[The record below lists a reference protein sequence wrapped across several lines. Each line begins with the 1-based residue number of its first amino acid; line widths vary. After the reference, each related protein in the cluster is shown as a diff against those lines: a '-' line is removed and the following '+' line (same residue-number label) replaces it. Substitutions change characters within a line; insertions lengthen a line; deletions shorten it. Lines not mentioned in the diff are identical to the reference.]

1 MKDLNRN
8 NTKGINS
15 LGLKFSVLVFL
26 VILLTGFIVTTTQA
40 LLQRQTMLAQE
51 QQLLDNQ
58 AELLFKQFER
68 SLSELEAKALR
79 AHQQIVRQLAVA
91 TPLPRAVTE
100 PSRLN
105 DGTRRQLDEF
115 SGLYIAPFAKVSARD
130 AEIQATAAIW
140 QQLVPLMQQD
150 FFSVLYI
157 SKKNFA
163 RAAPAD
169 WVTQLSSDIR
179 LIDNPLFQLA
189 TPEHNPQRVM
199 QWTPVYYDSIWQQWL
214 IGIVL
219 PVYQQEQFIGVVIF
233 NLKLA
238 DMLPARL
245 PQFAKHRIPKMLIL
259 NADNSL
265 FQTSL
270 DISNKQSLSM
280 FSQYVGEEV
289 TPAALRQRLLQ
300 QQTVPIDGVTDS
312 DYVLAVTPQSR
323 LGWRFGL
330 FATQSELMQQQ
341 HNYRLPLLFL
351 TLLLAISFTLLLYL
365 LINNILLKRLKKLAI
380 AVNKVGRGLQPSLQ
394 LDNQPDELGQLNR
407 AFTGMFEEI
416 NQLVSGLDRRIAEK
430 EQAELLARKLSKA
443 VAYSSS
449 GIVITN
455 HQLEIEYLNPFL
467 TELLGLEL
475 AQMQGKPLTQLFAAD
490 MQQLSAEMMHTLQE
504 RQHWRGDVLLQQDLA
519 KSVVQLWV
527 TLTIAPIRDEKGAL
541 SHFVGALQDISFIKQ
556 SQKQMEQ
563 LAYFDSLTGLANRSY
578 FRNQLRKALA
588 MSQRGYYSF
597 ALLYFDLDEF
607 KLIND
612 TLGHDAGD
620 ELLIEVAKRLTSR
633 LREDDT
639 IARLGGD
646 EFAVIL
652 NDIKNKLHAGQI
664 AASLQEA
671 FQDPVKLGTHT
682 VAISASIGIT
692 IAPEDAV
699 DEELLLKHA
708 DLAMYEAKAKG
719 KNTYRFF
726 SQALNDAAN
735 ERLLIENQ
743 LREAIREQQFILFYQ
758 PKIDLRT
765 ETLVGYEALIR
776 WLRSDNTLIPP
787 ARFIAV
793 AESTGLIVQIG
804 EWIILEACR
813 FLARQQS
820 RGYDVSVSIN
830 LSARQFHD
838 NNLPAMIER
847 IIKRTGVEPDALVF
861 EITESM
867 LMGDTDAAIK
877 QLNQLKRLGVSLSID
892 DFGTGYSS
900 LSYLKRF
907 PVDELKIDRSFVK
920 DIPED
925 QNDMDIVAAIIAMA
939 QKMQLRVVAE
949 GVESAEQAEF
959 LKQNACYLVQ
969 GYYFSMPLAEQELS
983 HLTFTIKT

>member
-1 MKDLNRN
+1 MKDLNSN
-8 NTKGINS
+8 NAKGINS

-26 VILLTGFIVTTTQA
+26 AILIAGLTVTLT
-40 LLQRQTMLAQE
+40 LLQQQQKSMLQQE
-51 QQLLDNQ
+51 QQLLTNN
-58 AELLFKQFER
+58 AELLYKQFER
-68 SLSELEAKALR
+68 SLSELETKALR
-79 AHQQIVRQLAVA
+79 AHQLIVRQLA
-91 TPLPRAVTE
+91 TRNMNQTGLIELKPLA
-100 PSRLN
+100 
-105 DGTRRQLDEF
+105 DGTRRQLDEY
-115 SGLYIAPFAKVSARD
+115 SGLFIAPSASVATKD
-130 AEIQATAAIW
+130 AVLQHTAEIW
-140 QQLVPLMQQD
+140 QQIVPLLQQD
-150 FFSVLYI
+150 FFSILFI
-157 SKKNFA
+157 SEQNYV

-169 WVTQLSSDIR
+169 WVTQLSSDIA
-179 LIDNPLFQLA
+179 LIDNPIYQQA
-189 TPEHNPQRVM
+189 TPEHNKQRLM
-199 QWTPVYYDSIWQQWL
+199 QWSPIYYDSIWRQWL
-214 IGIVL
+214 VAIVL
-219 PVYQQEQFIGVVIF
+219 PVYQQDQFIGSVIF
-233 NLKLA
+233 NLKLN
-238 DMLPARL
+238 DIIVHLL
-245 PQFAKHRIPKMLIL
+245 PQFAKHRQAKMLIL
-259 NADNSL
+259 NDDDLLVQMNSDAAAGTL
-265 FQTSL
+265 AMFSRYVGDEITPAFLKSSVAQ
-270 DISNKQSLSM
+270 QSLQQFTDEA
-280 FSQYVGEEV
+280 FSSYLLAL
-289 TPAALRQRLLQ
+289 TPE
-300 QQTVPIDGVTDS
+300 
-312 DYVLAVTPQSR
+312 SR
-323 LGWRFGL
+323 LGWRFVL
-330 FATQSELMQQQ
+330 FQTKAELLQQQ
-341 HNYRLPLLFL
+341 QGSRAPLLL
-351 TLLLAISFTLLLYL
+351 TVLLAFIITLLLYFF
-365 LINNILLKRLKKLAI
+365 INQILLKRLKKLAI
-380 AVNKVGRGLQPSLQ
+380 AVNKVGRGVQPTLQ
-394 LDNQPDELGQLNR
+394 LDNQSDELGQLNR
-407 AFTGMFEEI
+407 AFTAMFEEI
-416 NQLVSGLDRRIAEK
+416 NQLVSGLDSRIAEK

-443 VAYSSS
+443 VAFSSS
-449 GIVITN
+449 GIIITN

-467 TELLGLEL
+467 TDLLGLEL
-475 AQMQGKPLTQLFAAD
+475 TQIYGKPLTQLFSED
-490 MQQLSAEMMHTLQE
+490 MQQLSAEMIHTLKE

-527 TLTIAPIRDEKGAL
+527 TLTIAPIRDEKGEL
-541 SHFVGALQDISFIKQ
+541 SHYVGALQDISFIKQ

-563 LAYFDSLTGLANRSY
+563 LAYFDPLTGLANRSY

-588 MSQRGYYSF
+588 MAQRGYYSF

-620 ELLIEVAKRLTSR
+620 ELLVEVAKRLTTR
-633 LREDDT
+633 LRDDDT

-652 NDIKNKLHAGQI
+652 SDIKDKMHTAQI

-671 FQDPVKLGTHT
+671 FQEPVQLGTHT

-708 DLAMYEAKAKG
+708 DLAMYEAKARG

-726 SQALNDAAN
+726 SQELNDAAN
-735 ERLLIENQ
+735 ERLLIESQ

-776 WLRSDNTLIPP
+776 WLRPDNTLIPP

-813 FLARQQS
+813 FLARQVS
-820 RGYDVSVSIN
+820 RGYAVTVSIN

-838 NNLPAMIER
+838 NNLPGMIER
-847 IIKRTGVEPDALVF
+847 IIKRTGVAPTALVF

-920 DIPED
+920 DIPDD

-949 GVESAEQAEF
+949 GVESAAQANF

>member
-1 MKDLNRN
+1 MA
-8 NTKGINS
+8 IVFA
-15 LGLKFSVLVFL
+15 GLTVTFTLTVLQHR
-26 VILLTGFIVTTTQA
+26 TT
-40 LLQRQTMLAQE
+40 LQQE
-51 QQLLDNQ
+51 QILINNQ
-58 AELLFKQFER
+58 VEQLFKQFER
-68 SLSELEAKALR
+68 DLLELEAKAR
-79 AHQQIVRQLAVA
+79 RSHQLIVRQLGASNM
-91 TPLPRAVTE
+91 LQRSYEEPR
-100 PSRLN
+100 RLS
-105 DGTRRQLDEF
+105 DGSRRQLDEY
-115 SGLYIAPFAKVSARD
+115 SGVFIAPSAQISAQDR
-130 AEIQATAAIW
+130 ELQRTALIW
-140 QQLVPLMQQD
+140 QQLIPLIQQD
-150 FFSVLYI
+150 FFSVLFI
-157 SKKNFA
+157 SKKNYV
-163 RAAPAD
+163 RATPAD
-169 WVTQLSSDIR
+169 WVIDLNSDIA
-179 LIDNPLFQLA
+179 LLDSPLYQLA
-189 TPEHNPQRVM
+189 MPQHNNQRLM
-199 QWTPVYYDSIWQQWL
+199 QWSSIYYDSIWRQWL
-214 IGIVL
+214 VAITM
-219 PVYQQEQFIGVVIF
+219 PVYQQDQFLGSLVF
-233 NLKLA
+233 NLKLTDLLA
-238 DMLPARL
+238 ALLPKVITQRPVNMLL
-245 PQFAKHRIPKMLIL
+245 LNQDNQLIHTHHE
-259 NADNSL
+259 ATSS
-265 FQTSL
+265 TSL
-270 DISNKQSLSM
+270 TM
-280 FSQYVGEEV
+280 FSHYVGEEIKPVSLKNAIMQKGTVQADADAGAQYLIATSPV
-289 TPAALRQRLLQ
+289 T
-300 QQTVPIDGVTDS
+300 
-312 DYVLAVTPQSR
+312 R
-323 LGWRFGL
+323 LGWRFVL
-330 FATQSELMQQQ
+330 FQTDAELLQLQAD
-341 HNYRLPLLFL
+341 YRLPLLLL
-351 TLLLAISFTLLLYL
+351 TLLLAVLITSLSYL
-365 LINNILLKRLKKLAI
+365 LMNKIVLQRLKKLAI
-380 AVNKVGRGLQPSLQ
+380 AVNKVGRGLQPAPH
-394 LDNQPDELGQLNR
+394 LDQHSDELGLLNR
-407 AFTGMFEEI
+407 AFISMCEEI
-416 NQLVSGLDRRIAEK
+416 NQLVTGLDSRIAEK

-475 AQMQGKPLTQLFAAD
+475 NQMQGKPLTQLFSAD
-490 MQQLSAEMMHTLQE
+490 MQQLSAEMMHTLKE
-504 RQHWRGDVLLQQDLA
+504 RQHWQGDVLLQQDLA

-527 TLTIAPIRDEKGAL
+527 TLTIAPIRDDKGEL
-541 SHFVGALQDISFIKQ
+541 SHYVGALQDISFIKQ

-620 ELLIEVAKRLTSR
+620 ELLVEVASRLTSR

-652 NDIKNKLHAGQI
+652 SDIKDKMHAGQI

-671 FQDPVKLGTHT
+671 FQEPVQLGTHT
-682 VAISASIGIT
+682 VGISASIGIT

-708 DLAMYEAKAKG
+708 DLAMYEAKARG

-726 SQALNDAAN
+726 SQELNDAAN

-776 WLRSDNTLIPP
+776 WLRPDNTLIPP
-787 ARFIAV
+787 ARFISV

-813 FLARQQS
+813 FLARQLS
-820 RGYDVSVSIN
+820 RGFNVTVSIN

-838 NNLPAMIER
+838 NNLPGMIER
-847 IIKRTGVEPDALVF
+847 IIQRTGVEPNALVF

-949 GVESAEQAEF
+949 GVESAAQASF
-959 LKQNACYLVQ
+959 LKKNACHLVQ

>member
-1 MKDLNRN
+1 MKDLNSN
-8 NTKGINS
+8 NAKGINS
-15 LGLKFSVLVFL
+15 LGLKFSAMVFMAIVFAGLTVTFTLTVLQHR
-26 VILLTGFIVTTTQA
+26 TT
-40 LLQRQTMLAQE
+40 LQQE
-51 QQLLDNQ
+51 QVLLNNH
-58 AELLFKQFER
+58 AEQLFKQFER
-68 SLSELEAKALR
+68 GLAELEAKALR
-79 AHQQIVRQLAVA
+79 SHQLIVRQLGASNM
-91 TPLPRAVTE
+91 LQKSLEEPRLL
-100 PSRLN
+100 S
-105 DGTRRQLDEF
+105 DGSKRQLDEY
-115 SGLYIAPFAKVSARD
+115 SGVFISPLAKISAQDR
-130 AEIQATAAIW
+130 ELQRTALIW
-140 QQLVPLMQQD
+140 QQLVPLIQQD
-150 FFSVLYI
+150 FFSVLFI
-157 SKKNFA
+157 SKNNYV
-163 RAAPAD
+163 RATPAD
-169 WVTQLSSDIR
+169 WVIQLKSDIA
-179 LIDNPLFQLA
+179 LLESPLYQLA
-189 TPEHNPQRVM
+189 TPQQNNQRLI
-199 QWTPVYYDSIWQQWL
+199 QWSSIYYDNIWRQWL
-214 IGIVL
+214 VAITL
-219 PVYQQEQFIGVVIF
+219 PVYQQDQFLGSLVF
-233 NLKLA
+233 NLKLTDLFA
-238 DMLPARL
+238 ALLPKVITQRPVNMLVLSQDNQLVQTNHEVISSKAL
-245 PQFAKHRIPKMLIL
+245 P
-259 NADNSL
+259 
-265 FQTSL
+265 
-270 DISNKQSLSM
+270 M
-280 FSQYVGEEV
+280 FSHYVGEAITPNSLNAAILQKGTAQPQAESGSQYLIATSPV
-289 TPAALRQRLLQ
+289 T
-300 QQTVPIDGVTDS
+300 
-312 DYVLAVTPQSR
+312 R
-323 LGWRFGL
+323 LGWRFVL
-330 FATQSELMQQQ
+330 YQTETELRQQQ
-341 HNYRLPLLFL
+341 EDYRLPLLLL
-351 TLLLAISFTLLLYL
+351 TLLLAVLITSLLYL
-365 LINNILLKRLKKLAI
+365 LMNKIVLQRLKKLAI
-380 AVNKVGRGLQPSLQ
+380 AVNKVGRGLQPAPH
-394 LDNQPDELGQLNR
+394 LDQHSDELGLLNR
-407 AFTGMFEEI
+407 AFISMCEEI
-416 NQLVSGLDRRIAEK
+416 NQLVTGLDSRIAEK

-475 AQMQGKPLTQLFAAD
+475 NQMQGKPLTQLFAAD
-490 MQQLSAEMMHTLQE
+490 MQQLSAEMLHTLKE
-504 RQHWRGDVLLQQDLA
+504 RQHWQGDVLLQQDLA
-519 KSVVQLWV
+519 QSVVQLWV
-527 TLTIAPIRDEKGAL
+527 TLTIAPIRDDKGEL
-541 SHFVGALQDISFIKQ
+541 SHYVGALQDISFIKQ

-620 ELLIEVAKRLTSR
+620 ELLVEVASRLTSR

-652 NDIKNKLHAGQI
+652 SDIKDKMHAGQI

-671 FQDPVKLGTHT
+671 FQEPVKLGTHT
-682 VAISASIGIT
+682 VGISASIGIT

-708 DLAMYEAKAKG
+708 DLAMYEAKARG

-726 SQALNDAAN
+726 SQELNDAAN

-776 WLRSDNTLIPP
+776 WLRPDNTLIPP
-787 ARFIAV
+787 ARFISV

-813 FLARQQS
+813 FLARQLS
-820 RGYDVSVSIN
+820 RGFNVTVSIN

-847 IIKRTGVEPDALVF
+847 IIQRTGVEPNALVF

-949 GVESAEQAEF
+949 GVESAAQASF
-959 LKQNACYLVQ
+959 LKKNACHLVQ

>member
-1 MKDLNRN
+1 MKDLNTN

-15 LGLKFSVLVFL
+15 LGLKFSALVFL
-26 VILLTGFIVTTTQA
+26 AIMVAGITVTLA
-40 LLQRQTMLAQE
+40 VRVLQQKAVLQHE
-51 QQLLDNQ
+51 QLLLNSDV
-58 AELLFKQFER
+58 ELIFKQFDR
-68 SLSELEAKALR
+68 TLSELEAKALR
-79 AHQQIVRQLAVA
+79 AHQLIVRQLSANSVISID
-91 TPLPRAVTE
+91 TEVPL
-100 PSRLN
+100 LLD
-105 DGTRRQLDEF
+105 DGSKRQRDEY
-115 SGLYIAPFAKVSARD
+115 SGLFIAPQAKITEKEPEV
-130 AEIQATAAIW
+130 QHTALLW
-140 QQLVPLMQQD
+140 QQLVPLIQQD
-150 FFSVLYI
+150 FFSVLFI
-157 SKKNFA
+157 SKQNYV

-169 WVTQLSSDIR
+169 WVTQLNTDIA
-179 LIDNPLFQLA
+179 LLDNPIFLQA
-189 TPEHNPQRVM
+189 TPELNKQRLM
-199 QWTPVYYDSIWQQWL
+199 QWTSIYYDSIWRQWL
-214 IGIVL
+214 IAITL
-219 PVYQQEQFIGVVIF
+219 PVYQQEQFTGVVVF
-233 NLKLA
+233 NLKVA
-238 DMLPARL
+238 DLISHRFMPTGKQRQAKVLVLDSADKVVQAGYEGFSNSPLPM
-245 PQFAKHRIPKMLIL
+245 FA
-259 NADNSL
+259 D
-265 FQTSL
+265 
-270 DISNKQSLSM
+270 
-280 FSQYVGEEV
+280 YVGEDIA
-289 TPAALRQRLLQ
+289 PASLNSAIRSLHNAQA
-300 QQTVPIDGVTDS
+300 DS
-312 DYVLAVTPQSR
+312 EAASSFFIAASATNR
-323 LGWRFGL
+323 LGWRFVL
-330 FATQSELMQQQ
+330 FQPKAEVLQQQ
-341 HNYRLPLLFL
+341 PDYRLPLFL
-351 TLLLAISFTLLLYL
+351 LTGLLALIITLLLYL
-365 LINNILLKRLKKLAI
+365 LINTILLKRLKKLAI
-380 AVNKVGRGLQPSLQ
+380 AVNKVGRGMQPTLQ
-394 LDNQPDELGQLNR
+394 LDSQPDELGQLNR
-407 AFTGMFEEI
+407 AFTAMFEEI
-416 NQLVSGLDRRIAEK
+416 NQLVTGLDSRIAEK

-455 HQLEIEYLNPFL
+455 HKLEIEYLNPFL

-475 AQMQGKPLTQLFAAD
+475 AQMYGKPLTQLFSAD
-490 MQQLSAEMMHTLQE
+490 MQQLSAEMMHTLKE

-527 TLTIAPIRDEKGAL
+527 TLTIAPIRDDKGEL
-541 SHFVGALQDISFIKQ
+541 SHYVGALQDISFIKQ

-563 LAYFDSLTGLANRSY
+563 LAYFDPLTGLANRSY

-620 ELLIEVAKRLTSR
+620 ELLVEVAKRLTGR
-633 LREDDT
+633 LRDDDT

-652 NDIKNKLHAGQI
+652 SDIKDKMQAGHI
-664 AASLQEA
+664 AANLQEA
-671 FQDPVKLGTHT
+671 FQEPVQLGTHT
-682 VAISASIGIT
+682 VGISASIGIT

-708 DLAMYEAKAKG
+708 DLAMYEAKARG

-726 SQALNDAAN
+726 SQELNDAAN

-776 WLRSDNTLIPP
+776 WLRPDNTLIPP
-787 ARFIAV
+787 ARFIGV

-813 FLARQQS
+813 FLARQLS
-820 RGYDVSVSIN
+820 RGYDVTVSVN

-838 NNLPAMIER
+838 NNLPGMIER
-847 IIKRTGVEPDALVF
+847 IIKRTGVKPTALVF

-949 GVESAEQAEF
+949 GVESAAQATF

>member
-1 MKDLNRN
+1 MKDLNTN

-15 LGLKFSVLVFL
+15 LGLKFSALVFL
-26 VILLTGFIVTTTQA
+26 AIMIAGITVTLTVRILQQKAV
-40 LLQRQTMLAQE
+40 LQHE
-51 QQLLDNQ
+51 QLLLNSDV
-58 AELLFKQFER
+58 ELIFKQFER
-68 SLSELEAKALR
+68 TLSELEAKALR
-79 AHQQIVRQLAVA
+79 AHQLIVRQLSTNSVS
-91 TPLPRAVTE
+91 TIDIDEPPL
-100 PSRLN
+100 LK
-105 DGTRRQLDEF
+105 DGSKRQRDEY
-115 SGLYIAPFAKVSARD
+115 SGLFIAPQAKIAGKEPEVQR
-130 AEIQATAAIW
+130 TALLW
-140 QQLVPLMQQD
+140 QQLVPLIQQD
-150 FFSVLYI
+150 FFSVLFI
-157 SKKNFA
+157 SKQNYV
-163 RAAPAD
+163 RVAPAD
-169 WVTQLSSDIR
+169 WVTQLNTDIA
-179 LIDNPLFQLA
+179 LLDNPIFLQA
-189 TPEHNPQRVM
+189 TPELNKQRLM
-199 QWTPVYYDSIWQQWL
+199 QWTSIYYDNIWRQWL
-214 IGIVL
+214 IAITL
-219 PVYQQEQFIGVVIF
+219 PVYQQEQFTGVLVF
-233 NLKLA
+233 NLKVA
-238 DMLPARL
+238 DLIS
-245 PQFAKHRIPKMLIL
+245 HRIIPPGKQRQAKVLVL
-259 NADNSL
+259 DSADKIVQASPESFSSSPL
-265 FQTSL
+265 P
-270 DISNKQSLSM
+270 M
-280 FSQYVGEEV
+280 FADYVGEDI
-289 TPAALRQRLLQ
+289 TPASLNSAIRSLHNAQLNNEAASSFFIAASAR
-300 QQTVPIDGVTDS
+300 T
-312 DYVLAVTPQSR
+312 R
-323 LGWRFGL
+323 LGWRFVL
-330 FATQSELMQQQ
+330 FQPKAEVLQQQ
-341 HNYRLPLLFL
+341 PDYRLPLVLL
-351 TLLLAISFTLLLYL
+351 TGLLALIITLLLYL
-365 LINNILLKRLKKLAI
+365 VINTILLKRLKKLAI
-380 AVNKVGRGLQPSLQ
+380 AVNKVGRGMQPTLQ

-407 AFTGMFEEI
+407 AFTAMFEEI
-416 NQLVSGLDRRIAEK
+416 NQLVTGLDSRIAEK

-455 HQLEIEYLNPFL
+455 HKLEIEYLNPFL

-475 AQMQGKPLTQLFAAD
+475 TQMQGKPLTQLFSAD
-490 MQQLSAEMMHTLQE
+490 MQQLSAEMMHTLKE

-527 TLTIAPIRDEKGAL
+527 TLTIAPIRDEKGEL
-541 SHFVGALQDISFIKQ
+541 SHYVGALQDISFIKQ

-563 LAYFDSLTGLANRSY
+563 LAYFDPLTGLANRSY

-620 ELLIEVAKRLTSR
+620 ELLVEVAKRLTGR
-633 LREDDT
+633 LRDDDT

-652 NDIKNKLHAGQI
+652 SDIKDKMQAGHI
-664 AASLQEA
+664 AANLQEA
-671 FQDPVKLGTHT
+671 FQEPVQLGTHT
-682 VAISASIGIT
+682 VGISASIGIT

-708 DLAMYEAKAKG
+708 DLAMYEAKARG

-726 SQALNDAAN
+726 SQELNDAAN
-735 ERLLIENQ
+735 ERLLIESQ

-776 WLRSDNTLIPP
+776 WLRPDNTLIPP
-787 ARFIAV
+787 ARFIGV

-820 RGYDVSVSIN
+820 RGYNVTVSVN

-838 NNLPAMIER
+838 NNLPGMIER
-847 IIKRTGVEPDALVF
+847 IIKRTGVEPTALVF

-949 GVESAEQAEF
+949 GVESAAQATF

>member
-1 MKDLNRN
+1 MKDLNSN

-15 LGLKFSVLVFL
+15 LGLKFSALVFL
-26 VILLTGFIVTTTQA
+26 AILIAGLTVTLTVT
-40 LLQRQTMLAQE
+40 LLQQRATLAQE
-51 QQLLDNQ
+51 QQLLNNHAD
-58 AELLFKQFER
+58 LLFKQFEGA
-68 SLSELEAKALR
+68 LSGLEAKALR
-79 AHQQIVRQLAVA
+79 AHQLIVRQLAA
-91 TPLPRAVTE
+91 SSTTPDILEE
-100 PSRLN
+100 PMLLT
-105 DGTRRQLDEF
+105 DGTRRYLDEY
-115 SGLYIAPFAKVSARD
+115 SGLFIAPLAKVAAKNIEVQR
-130 AEIQATAAIW
+130 TAVIW
-140 QQLVPLMQQD
+140 QQLVPLIQQD
-150 FFSVLYI
+150 FFSVLFI
-157 SKKNFA
+157 SKQNYV

-169 WVTQLSSDIR
+169 WVTQLKSDIQ
-179 LIDNPLFQLA
+179 LIDNPLFQQA
-189 TPEHNPQRVM
+189 TPERNKQRLM

-214 IGIVL
+214 VAIVL
-219 PVYQQEQFIGVVIF
+219 PVYQQEQFIGSVVF
-233 NLKLA
+233 NLKLTDLIA
-238 DMLPARL
+238 YRF
-245 PQFAKHRIPKMLIL
+245 PQFAKQQAKTLVLNSDNLLVQINHDALIRSSL
-259 NADNSL
+259 AMFAEYSGEHITPESLKNAILQHSTA
-265 FQTSL
+265 Q
-270 DISNKQSLSM
+270 LSAE
-280 FSQYVGEEV
+280 SASSYLLAI
-289 TPAALRQRLLQ
+289 TP
-300 QQTVPIDGVTDS
+300 P
-312 DYVLAVTPQSR
+312 SR
-323 LGWRFGL
+323 LGWRFVL
-330 FATQSELMQQQ
+330 FQTKAELLQ
-341 HNYRLPLLFL
+341 HQRDYRVPLILL
-351 TLLLAISFTLLLYL
+351 TLLLAVIMTLLLYF
-365 LINNILLKRLKKLAI
+365 LINQILLKRLKKLAV
-380 AVNKVGRGLQPSLQ
+380 AVNKVGRGLQPTLQ

-416 NQLVSGLDRRIAEK
+416 NQLVSGLDSRIAEK

-475 AQMQGKPLTQLFAAD
+475 AQMHGKPLTQLFSAD
-490 MQQLSAEMMHTLQE
+490 MQQLSAEMIHTLKE

-541 SHFVGALQDISFIKQ
+541 SHYVGALQDISFIKQ

-563 LAYFDSLTGLANRSY
+563 LAYFDPLTGLANRSY

-620 ELLIEVAKRLTSR
+620 ELLVEVAKRLTSR

-652 NDIKNKLHAGQI
+652 SDIKDKMHAGQI

-671 FQDPVKLGTHT
+671 FQEPVQLGTHT

-692 IAPEDAV
+692 LAPEDAV

-708 DLAMYEAKAKG
+708 DLAMYEAKARG

-726 SQALNDAAN
+726 SQELNDAAN

-776 WLRSDNTLIPP
+776 WLRPDNTLIPP

-813 FLARQQS
+813 FLARQIS
-820 RGYDVSVSIN
+820 RGYNVTVSVN

-838 NNLPAMIER
+838 NNLPGMIER
-847 IIKRTGVEPDALVF
+847 IIQRTGVEPTALVF

-920 DIPED
+920 DIPDD

-949 GVESAEQAEF
+949 GVESAAQATF

-969 GYYFSMPLAEQELS
+969 GYYFSMPLAEQELN
-983 HLTFTIKT
+983 HLTFTIKN

>member
-1 MKDLNRN
+1 MKDLNSN

-15 LGLKFSVLVFL
+15 LGLKFSALVFL
-26 VILLTGFIVTTTQA
+26 AILIAGLTVTLTVT
-40 LLQRQTMLAQE
+40 LLQQRTTLAHE
-51 QQLLDNQ
+51 QQLLNSHAD
-58 AELLFKQFER
+58 LLFKQFER
-68 SLSELEAKALR
+68 ALSELEAKALR
-79 AHQQIVRQLAVA
+79 AHQLIVRQLAA
-91 TPLPRAVTE
+91 SSTTPEALEE
-100 PSRLN
+100 PMLLT
-105 DGTRRQLDEF
+105 DGTRRNLDEY
-115 SGLYIAPFAKVSARD
+115 SGLFIAPLAKVAAKDTEVQR
-130 AEIQATAAIW
+130 TAAIW
-140 QQLVPLMQQD
+140 QQLVPLIQQD
-150 FFSVLYI
+150 FLSVLFI
-157 SKKNFA
+157 SKQNYV

-169 WVTQLSSDIR
+169 WVTQLKSDIR
-179 LIDNPLFQLA
+179 LIDNPLFQQA
-189 TPEHNPQRVM
+189 TPERNKQRLM

-214 IGIVL
+214 VAIVL
-219 PVYQQEQFIGVVIF
+219 PVYQHEEFIGAVVF
-233 NLKLA
+233 NLKLTDLIA
-238 DMLPARL
+238 YRF
-245 PQFAKHRIPKMLIL
+245 PQFAKQQAKTLVLDPDNLLVQVNHEALTRSSLAMFAEYSGEDITPEPLKNAIL
-259 NADNSL
+259 
-265 FQTSL
+265 
-270 DISNKQSLSM
+270 
-280 FSQYVGEEV
+280 QY
-289 TPAALRQRLLQ
+289 
-300 QQTVPIDGVTDS
+300 S
-312 DYVLAVTPQSR
+312 TPQLSDKSASSYLLAITPISR
-323 LGWRFGL
+323 LGWRFVL
-330 FATQSELMQQQ
+330 FQTKAELLQ
-341 HNYRLPLLFL
+341 HQRDYRIPLIVL
-351 TLLLAISFTLLLYL
+351 TLLLAVIITLLLYF
-365 LINNILLKRLKKLAI
+365 LINQILLKRLKKLAV
-380 AVNKVGRGLQPSLQ
+380 AVNKVGRGLQPTLQ

-416 NQLVSGLDRRIAEK
+416 NQLVSGLDSRIAEK

-475 AQMQGKPLTQLFAAD
+475 AQMHGKPLTQLFSAD
-490 MQQLSAEMMHTLQE
+490 MQQLSAEMMHTLKE

-541 SHFVGALQDISFIKQ
+541 SHYVGALQDISFIKQ

-563 LAYFDSLTGLANRSY
+563 LAYFDPLTGLANRSY

-620 ELLIEVAKRLTSR
+620 ELLVEVAKRLTSR

-652 NDIKNKLHAGQI
+652 SDIKDKMHAGQI

-671 FQDPVKLGTHT
+671 FQEPVQLGTHT

-692 IAPEDAV
+692 LAPGDAV

-708 DLAMYEAKAKG
+708 DLAMYEAKARG

-726 SQALNDAAN
+726 SQELNDAAN

-776 WLRSDNTLIPP
+776 WLRPDNTLIPP

-813 FLARQQS
+813 FLARQVS
-820 RGYDVSVSIN
+820 RGYNVTVSVN

-838 NNLPAMIER
+838 NNLPGMIER
-847 IIKRTGVEPDALVF
+847 IIQRTGVEPTALVF

-920 DIPED
+920 DIPDD

-949 GVESAEQAEF
+949 GVESAAQATF

-983 HLTFTIKT
+983 HLTFTIKN

>member
-1 MKDLNRN
+1 MKDLNTN

-15 LGLKFSVLVFL
+15 LGLKFSALVFL
-26 VILLTGFIVTTTQA
+26 AIMVAGITVTLA
-40 LLQRQTMLAQE
+40 VRVLQQKAVLQHE
-51 QQLLDNQ
+51 QLLLNSDV
-58 AELLFKQFER
+58 ELIFKQFDR
-68 SLSELEAKALR
+68 TLSELEAKALR
-79 AHQQIVRQLAVA
+79 AHQLIVRQLSANSVISID
-91 TPLPRAVTE
+91 TEVPL
-100 PSRLN
+100 LLD
-105 DGTRRQLDEF
+105 DGSKRQRDEY
-115 SGLYIAPFAKVSARD
+115 SGLFIAPQAKITEKEPEV
-130 AEIQATAAIW
+130 QHTALLW
-140 QQLVPLMQQD
+140 QQLVPLIQQD
-150 FFSVLYI
+150 FFSVLFI
-157 SKKNFA
+157 SKQNYV

-169 WVTQLSSDIR
+169 WVTQLNTDIA
-179 LIDNPLFQLA
+179 LLDNPIFLQA
-189 TPEHNPQRVM
+189 TPELNKQRLM
-199 QWTPVYYDSIWQQWL
+199 QWTSIYYDSIWRQWL
-214 IGIVL
+214 IAITL
-219 PVYQQEQFIGVVIF
+219 PVYQQEQFTGVLVF
-233 NLKLA
+233 NLKVA
-238 DMLPARL
+238 DLISHRFMPTGKQRQAKVLVLDSADKVVQAGYESFSNSPLPM
-245 PQFAKHRIPKMLIL
+245 FA
-259 NADNSL
+259 D
-265 FQTSL
+265 
-270 DISNKQSLSM
+270 
-280 FSQYVGEEV
+280 YVGEDIA
-289 TPAALRQRLLQ
+289 PASLNSAIRSLHNAQA
-300 QQTVPIDGVTDS
+300 DS
-312 DYVLAVTPQSR
+312 EAASSFFIAASATNR
-323 LGWRFGL
+323 LGWRFVL
-330 FATQSELMQQQ
+330 FQPKAEVLQQQ
-341 HNYRLPLLFL
+341 PDYRLPLFL
-351 TLLLAISFTLLLYL
+351 LTGLLALIITLLLYL
-365 LINNILLKRLKKLAI
+365 LINTILLKRLKKLAI
-380 AVNKVGRGLQPSLQ
+380 AVNKVGRGMQPTLQ
-394 LDNQPDELGQLNR
+394 LDSQPDELGQLNR
-407 AFTGMFEEI
+407 AFTAMFEEI
-416 NQLVSGLDRRIAEK
+416 NQLVTGLDSRIAEK

-455 HQLEIEYLNPFL
+455 HKLEIEYLNPFL

-475 AQMQGKPLTQLFAAD
+475 AQMYGKPLTQLFSAD
-490 MQQLSAEMMHTLQE
+490 MQQLSAEMMHTLKE

-527 TLTIAPIRDEKGAL
+527 TLTIAPIRDEKGEL
-541 SHFVGALQDISFIKQ
+541 SHYVGALQDISFIKQ

-563 LAYFDSLTGLANRSY
+563 LAYFDPLTGLANRSY

-620 ELLIEVAKRLTSR
+620 ELLVEVAKRLTSR
-633 LREDDT
+633 LRDDDT

-652 NDIKNKLHAGQI
+652 SDIKDKMQAGHI
-664 AASLQEA
+664 AANLQEA
-671 FQDPVKLGTHT
+671 FQEPVQLGTHT
-682 VAISASIGIT
+682 VGISASIGIT

-708 DLAMYEAKAKG
+708 DLAMYEAKARG

-726 SQALNDAAN
+726 SQELNDAAN

-776 WLRSDNTLIPP
+776 WLRPDNTLIPP
-787 ARFIAV
+787 ARFIGV

-820 RGYDVSVSIN
+820 RGYNVTVSVN

-838 NNLPAMIER
+838 NNLPGMIER
-847 IIKRTGVEPDALVF
+847 IIKRTGVEPTALVF

-949 GVESAEQAEF
+949 GVESAAQATF